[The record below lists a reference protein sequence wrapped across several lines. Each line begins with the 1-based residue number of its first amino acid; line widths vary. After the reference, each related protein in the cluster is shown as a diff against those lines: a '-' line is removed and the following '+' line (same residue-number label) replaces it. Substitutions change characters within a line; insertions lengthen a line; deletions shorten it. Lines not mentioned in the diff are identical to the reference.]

1 MTRES
6 IVRLDRQSC
15 SRLLY
20 RSSGRRRLY
29 ATIADDRG
37 IRAARASF
45 KILIVPNIP
54 AHVPVERDD
63 AWRTADALTSHDLPK
78 GSRGRRNP
86 PTRASP
92 RPRRLVSEPRP
103 PVPIGGTSREHDIF
117 ADPRCLDLLSIFPQ
131 SDSDLILIFFRY

>member
-54 AHVPVERDD
+54 AHVPVAAGGTRRRVEDR
-63 AWRTADALTSHDLPK
+63 RRADE
-78 GSRGRRNP
+78 SRLAKRV
-86 PTRASP
+86 T
-92 RPRRLVSEPRP
+92 RP
-103 PVPIGGTSREHDIF
+103 P
-117 ADPRCLDLLSIFPQ
+117 
-131 SDSDLILIFFRY
+131 